1 MAFVLN
7 IKDLPDGLNR
17 QDFMTPAE
25 DFPLDYE
32 GIKPVGILSAKAEI
46 TKSNDQII
54 FRGSI
59 SAPSKMICA
68 RCAEEFEKVVESELV
83 FVLAFIPA
91 ENEEDF
97 ANEDSEDFHFL
108 PEGTIEYDFSPQI
121 RELLIL
127 AVDLKP
133 LCNEDCRGICPS
145 CGKNLNIEKCDCN
158 KEEIDERWLPLKD
171 LTDRR

>member
-7 IKDLPDGLNR
+7 IKDLPDGVTR
-17 QDFMTPAE
+17 HEFMTKAS
-25 DFPLDYE
+25 DFPLDYM
-32 GIKPVGILSAKAEI
+32 GIELLGTLTANAEI

-54 FRGSI
+54 FRGRI
-59 SAPSKMICA
+59 AAPSKLLCS
-68 RCAEEFEKVVESELV
+68 RCAEEFEKVVESDLV
-83 FVLAFIPA
+83 FVLAFVSA
-91 ENEEDF
+91 EKEDEF
-97 ANEDSEDFHFL
+97 MDEDSEDFHFL

-121 RELLIL
+121 RELMIL

-133 LCNEDCRGICPS
+133 LCKDECRGICPT
-145 CGKNLNIEKCDCN
+145 CGRNLNFEQCDCN